1 MNKKILIIGLIWPE
15 PEATAAGTRMMQ
27 LISIFLKHEYKLYF
41 ASAAARSD
49 LSYNFEALDINCF
62 SIELNNSNF
71 DVQIKDIDPGIVLFD
86 RFLTEEQYGWRIQEA
101 CPDALRILDTEDL
114 HFLRKSR
121 EIASKKNSNDWL
133 NYIQNDITK
142 REVASIFR
150 CDMSLVISEF
160 EVSLLEKYFH
170 ISPSL
175 LFYIPLLVD
184 SNEISKLTEL
194 PDFEQRKHFMSIGNF
209 KHQPNLDAVR
219 HLRQNIWPA
228 IRKQLPQSE
237 MHVYGAYLTEAAK
250 QLESKKE
257 GFYIKGWISD
267 KSNAFTP
274 YKVCL
279 APLRFGAGQK
289 GKLLDAM
296 YFGTPSVTTSI
307 GAEGIS
313 ETKYWNGFVT
323 DNDQEFANKAVLLYS
338 DDVLWMNA
346 QKAGEKILKTKFD
359 KKLFEKKILFA
370 IENLRLGLDE
380 HRTNNFIGSM
390 LSHHSLQST
399 KYMSKWIES
408 KNLSNDKI
416 I

>member
-1 MNKKILIIGLIWPE
+1 MNKKVLIIGLIWPE

-27 LISIFLKHEYKLYF
+27 LISIFLKYGYELYF
-41 ASAAARSD
+41 ASASARSD
-49 LSYNFEALDINCF
+49 LSCNFEALDINCL

-71 DVQIKDIDPGIVLFD
+71 DIQIKEIDPGIVLFD
-86 RFLTEEQYGWRIQEA
+86 RFLTEEQYGWRIQEV
-101 CPDALRILDTEDL
+101 CPKALRILDTEDL

-133 NYIQNDITK
+133 SYIQNEITK

-150 CDMSLVISEF
+150 CDISLIISEF
-160 EVSLLEKYFH
+160 EVSLLEKYFQ

-175 LFYIPLLVD
+175 LFYLPLLVD
-184 SNEISKLTEL
+184 SNEISKFTEL
-194 PDFEQRKHFMSIGNF
+194 PDFEQRKHFMTIGNF

-219 HLRQNIWPA
+219 LLRQSIWPK

-237 MHVYGAYLTEAAK
+237 MHVFGAYPTEAVK
-250 QLESKKE
+250 QLENKKE

-267 KSNAFTP
+267 KSKAFTS

-338 DDVLWMNA
+338 DAVLWMNA
-346 QKAGEKILKTKFD
+346 QKAGEKILKTKFE
-359 KKLFEKKILFA
+359 KKIFEEKILFA
-370 IENLRLGLDE
+370 IEKLRLGLDE

-399 KYMSKWIES
+399 KYMSKWIEI